1 MRKTLVAV
9 AALLLTLTACTDDSS
24 PNTDGDGTSPTPT
37 VSSGTPTPDTA
48 REARAKRNIK
58 QGLLDAQSGLAG
70 TGVTHQEAEC
80 LGDAMVDRVG
90 VDKLQRYDILDDDL
104 KVQPDVEPRNLDP
117 QDADA
122 VAQALTDCI
131 DVGRMITEGMGTVG
145 QFSQE
150 QRDCLADAVDE
161 DAFREQLS
169 LTLQGKPADLTQ
181 GMRGD
186 MMKCM
191 APPG

>member
-9 AALLLTLTACTDDSS
+9 AALLLALTACTDDSS
-24 PNTDGDGTSPTPT
+24 PNTEGDGTSPTPT

-191 APPG
+191 TPPG